1 MLETAS
7 MLLFTAEDLI
17 DDDEEIDLYVDDN
30 EDISAEEEDAMCI
43 DKLKAEIALLQ
54 SIKNKA

>member
-30 EDISAEEEDAMCI
+30 EDISAEEENAI
-43 DKLKAEIALLQ
+43 DID
-54 SIKNKA
+54 